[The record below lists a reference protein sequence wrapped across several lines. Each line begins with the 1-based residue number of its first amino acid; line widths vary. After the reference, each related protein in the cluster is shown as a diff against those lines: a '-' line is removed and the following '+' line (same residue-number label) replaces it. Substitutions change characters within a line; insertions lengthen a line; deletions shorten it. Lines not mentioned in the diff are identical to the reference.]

1 LRAGPG
7 PCRALN
13 FSAAQRVLACGLS
26 RVSLPRTES
35 ICTDPPRSDW
45 YEAITHFWYTSHP
58 STLTHTHLFLIAAAS
73 TALRALRPHTPHRR
87 RCAQRCPGE
96 SHTLLTRR
104 LYDCDAQTRSMLA
117 MSRRVLPANSATQGR
132 LQPSSSCM
140 LAILRRAALFSAS
153 PVASPPISARLA
165 AVAPDRVQPPA
176 RQSPTIIM
184 MSRRGR
190 RTLFM
195 CRPIQPIGSAA

>member
-1 LRAGPG
+1 
-7 PCRALN
+7 
-13 FSAAQRVLACGLS
+13 
-26 RVSLPRTES
+26 VSLPRTES

-45 YEAITHFWYTSHP
+45 YKAITHFWYTSHP
-58 STLTHTHLFLIAAAS
+58 STLTHTHLFLVAAAS

-87 RCAQRCPGE
+87 RCAQRRPGE
-96 SHTLLTRR
+96 SQTLLTRR
-104 LYDCDAQTRSMLA
+104 LHDGDAIMLA
-117 MSRRVLPANSATQGR
+117 MSRRVLPADSATQGR

-165 AVAPDRVQPPA
+165 SVAPNRVQPPA
-176 RQSPTIIM
+176 RQSPTMIM
-184 MSRRGR
+184 MKRRGR

-195 CRPIQPIGSAA
+195 CRPIPIDQPLRQGRISSCYSLTTSGRQWSILTLE